1 MHKIIVTGP
10 ESSGKTTLCK
20 ALSEHF
26 KIPYSEEFAR
36 GFLDE
41 LGRNYKKDDLLKIA
55 KGQLN
60 SEENTQLLDTDLIT
74 IKIWSK
80 YKYRSCDCWILGQIE
95 KQKSEKRFYL
105 LCKPDIPWE
114 ADAQRENPNDREEL
128 FEIYKKEIESL
139 GHDYFIVEGEN
150 RIENSIK
157 IVDEIK
163 LNKYQCRK
171 NKKNLFP
178 L

>member
-1 MHKIIVTGP
+1 MLKIIVTGP
-10 ESSGKTTLCK
+10 ESSGKTTLCR

-36 GFLDE
+36 GFLDQ

-55 KGQLN
+55 KRQLN
-60 SEENTQLLDTDLIT
+60 SEQNTQLLDTDLIT
-74 IKIWSK
+74 IKIWTK
-80 YKYRSCDCWILGQIE
+80 YKYGSCDKWILAQIE
-95 KQKSEKRFYL
+95 KQKSENRFYL
-105 LCKPDIPWE
+105 LCKPDIPWK
-114 ADAQRENPNDREEL
+114 ADPQRENPNDREEL

-171 NKKNLFP
+171 K
-178 L
+178 

>member
-1 MHKIIVTGP
+1 MLKIIVTGP

-26 KIPYSEEFAR
+26 KIPFAEESAR
-36 GFLDE
+36 EYLDVLSGDYNQE
-41 LGRNYKKDDLLKIA
+41 DLLEIA
-55 KGQLN
+55 KGQL
-60 SEENTQLLDTDLIT
+60 ENEQTTTNKHQLSLYDTDLIT

-80 YKYRSCDCWILGQIE
+80 YKYGSCDKWILNQIE
-95 KQKSEKRFYL
+95 KQKSENRFYL
-105 LCKPDIPWE
+105 LCSPDIPWQ
-114 ADAQRENPNDREEL
+114 ADPQRENPNDREEF
-128 FEIYKKEIESL
+128 FEIYKKEIGSL

-171 NKKNLFP
+171 K
-178 L
+178 

>member
-1 MHKIIVTGP
+1 MRKIIVTGP

-36 GFLDE
+36 GFLDQ

-60 SEENTQLLDTDLIT
+60 SEQNTQLLDTDLIT

-80 YKYRSCDCWILGQIE
+80 YKYGSCHKWLLEQIE
-95 KQKSEKRFYL
+95 RQKSEKRFYL
-105 LCKPDIPWE
+105 LCNPDIPWQ
-114 ADAQRENPNDREEL
+114 ADVQRENPNDRKEL
-128 FEIYKKEIESL
+128 FEIYKKELEGL
-139 GHDYFIVEGEN
+139 GHNYFI
-150 RIENSIK
+150 IEEEERKEKAIS
-157 IVDEIK
+157 K
-163 LNKYQCRK
+163 LLSLK
-171 NKKNLFP
+171 P
-178 L
+178 II

>member
-1 MHKIIVTGP
+1 MLKIIVTGP

-41 LGRNYKKDDLLKIA
+41 LDRNYKKNDLLKIA

-80 YKYRSCDCWILGQIE
+80 YKYGSCDKWILDQIE
-95 KQKSEKRFYL
+95 RQKSENRFYL
-105 LCKPDIPWE
+105 LCNPDIPWQ
-114 ADAQRENPNDREEL
+114 ADVQRETPHEREEL
-128 FEIYKKEIESL
+128 FEIYKKELEHL
-139 GHDYFIVEGEN
+139 GHTYFIIKGE
-150 RIENSIK
+150 RRQEKSIS
-157 IVDEIK
+157 K
-163 LNKYQCRK
+163 LLSLN
-171 NKKNLFP
+171 P
-178 L
+178 II

>member
-1 MHKIIVTGP
+1 MPKIIVTGP
-10 ESSGKTTLCK
+10 ESSGKSTLCK
-20 ALSEHF
+20 ALSAHF
-26 KIPYSEEFAR
+26 KTPYSEEFAR

-74 IKIWSK
+74 IKIWSE
-80 YKYRSCDCWILGQIE
+80 YKYGSCDKWILAQIE
-95 KQKSEKRFYL
+95 KQKSENRFYL
-105 LCKPDIPWE
+105 LCKPDIPWK
-114 ADAQRENPNDREEL
+114 ADPQRENSNDREEF

-150 RIENSIK
+150 RIENSISK
-157 IVDEIK
+157 ISSLITII
-163 LNKYQCRK
+163 
-171 NKKNLFP
+171 
-178 L
+178 

>member
-1 MHKIIVTGP
+1 MPKIIVTGP

-36 GFLDE
+36 GFLDQ

-55 KGQLN
+55 KGQLK

-80 YKYRSCDCWILGQIE
+80 YKYGSCDKWILEQIE
-95 KQKSEKRFYL
+95 KQKSEKRIYL
-105 LCKPDIPWE
+105 LCKPDIPWQ
-114 ADAQRENPNDREEL
+114 ADAQRENPNDRKEL
-128 FEIYKKEIESL
+128 FEIYKKELEGL
-139 GHDYFIVEGEN
+139 GHNYFIVGGEN
-150 RIENSIK
+150 RIENSISK
-157 IVDEIK
+157 ISSLITII
-163 LNKYQCRK
+163 
-171 NKKNLFP
+171 
-178 L
+178 

>member
-36 GFLDE
+36 GFLNQ

-55 KGQLN
+55 KRQLN
-60 SEENTQLLDTDLIT
+60 SEQNTQLLDTDLIT

-80 YKYRSCDCWILGQIE
+80 YKYGSCDKWILEQIE
-95 KQKSEKRFYL
+95 KQKSENRFYL
-105 LCKPDIPWE
+105 LCKPDIPWQ
-114 ADAQRENPNDREEL
+114 ADTQRENPTNRNEL
-128 FEIYKKEIESL
+128 FKIYKKELESL
-139 GHDYFIVEGEN
+139 GHKYFIVEGED
-150 RIENSIK
+150 IAKQAI
-157 IVDEIK
+157 
-163 LNKYQCRK
+163 YQI
-171 NKKNLFP
+171 LQ